1 MGKKR
6 AVSVKRL
13 AEMLLKLDSEGFSDN
28 FETNKK
34 TVEKLMK
41 NPAKKI
47 RNEVAGYITSNI
59 NSESLD
65 QSRISRL
72 VSVSDSTQ
80 HRGRRRSRR
89 GR

>member
-1 MGKKR
+1 VGKKR

-13 AEMLLKLDSEGFSDN
+13 AEMLLKIDPKGFTVD
-28 FETNKK
+28 FESNKN
-34 TVEKLMK
+34 TVDDMMK
-41 NPAKKI
+41 NSSKKI

-72 VSVSDSTQ
+72 VSVPDSDQ
-80 HRGRRRSRR
+80 RRGRRRSRR

>member
-13 AEMLLKLDSEGFSDN
+13 AEMLLKIDPKGFTVD
-28 FETNKK
+28 FELNKN
-34 TVEKLMK
+34 TVDDMMK
-41 NPAKKI
+41 NSSKKI

-72 VSVSDSTQ
+72 VSVSDSNQ
-80 HRGRRRSRR
+80 RRGRRRSRR